1 LLALPR
7 GGVQRQ
13 AEQHVGALVFDVGDR
28 GGQAVRPSVRG
39 DPHVVVAHRDR
50 AGGRVDHV
58 VAAHEARHEFVG
70 GVVVDLV
77 RRADLLDHAVVH
89 HHHGVGQRHRFFLR
103 VRDVHEGQA
112 QFLLPAP
119 QLGAHLDAQER
130 VERRQRLVEQQ
141 HARLGDERARQR
153 HALLLAAG
161 ELAGLALGQV
171 AHGDALQQVARA
183 LLALGLADAFHLE
196 AEGHVVGGREVRE
209 QREALEHHGRAAR
222 GGGQVGDVAVVQQD
236 VAAGDRLVARD
247 HAQRGALA
255 AARGPQQA
263 AVAAAG
269 DAQVDGVDGGRRAGA

>member
-1 LLALPR
+1 
-7 GGVQRQ
+7 
-13 AEQHVGALVFDVGDR
+13 
-28 GGQAVRPSVRG
+28 
-39 DPHVVVAHRDR
+39 
-50 AGGRVDHV
+50 
-58 VAAHEARHEFVG
+58 
-70 GVVVDLV
+70 V
-77 RRADLLDHAVVH
+77 RRPDLLDQAVVH
-89 HHHGVGQRHRFFLR
+89 DDHGVGQRHRFFLR

-112 QFLLPAP
+112 QFLLPAA
-119 QLGAHLDAQER
+119 QLGAHLDAQEG

-161 ELAGLALGQV
+161 QLARLAFAPGGPWPRV
-171 AHGDALQQVARA
+171 PAGRRARFWRSALPMPFIFRLKAT
-183 LLALGLADAFHLE
+183 LSS
-196 AEGHVVGGREVRE
+196 GREVRE

-255 AARGPQQA
+255 AARGAQQA

-269 DAQVDGVDGGRRAGA
+269 DAQVDLSVDRGRRRGGDGIHCRALSRTCAWAPPGRVQYAAHRSGRRSGRGK